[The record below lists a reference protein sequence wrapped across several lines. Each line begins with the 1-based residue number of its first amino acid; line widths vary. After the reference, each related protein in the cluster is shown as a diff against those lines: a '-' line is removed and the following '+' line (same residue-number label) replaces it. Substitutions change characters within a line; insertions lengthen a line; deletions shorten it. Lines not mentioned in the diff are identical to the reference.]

1 MNEIIDRLVISF
13 ADLDASKSEFRN
25 YIARKLNIL
34 PSDVTDIW
42 LETVYRG
49 TIHQYLYVSL
59 NERLTK
65 QDLDKLDFDY
75 IDITGDLVF
84 DLGEVRLSIDLLSM
98 NTCEMIL
105 N

>member
-84 DLGEVRLSIDLLSM
+84 DLGEARL
-98 NTCEMIL
+98 
-105 N
+105 

>member
-25 YIARKLNIL
+25 HIARKLNIL

-84 DLGEVRLSIDLLSM
+84 DLGEVRL
-98 NTCEMIL
+98 
-105 N
+105 

>member
-84 DLGEVRLSIDLLSM
+84 DLGEVRL
-98 NTCEMIL
+98 
-105 N
+105 

>member
-65 QDLDKLDFDY
+65 QDLDKLNFDY
-75 IDITGDLVF
+75 IDVNGDLVY
-84 DLGEVRLSIDLLSM
+84 DLGEVRL
-98 NTCEMIL
+98 
-105 N
+105 